1 MNPTHAASRRS
12 RPGTQRGPSRPIH
25 RVRATSGERPA
36 EPRETA
42 MHLVATT
49 VDDPRGGAC
58 MPAQPRTVG
67 RDRGRRA
74 PRARLGLRLA
84 ALLVA
89 SIPALAAAAADPWPV
104 RPVRAVVPFAA
115 GGLND
120 TISRLVAQGLSERL
134 RQTFVIDNRP
144 GAGGTIGTAIV
155 ARAVPDGY
163 TLLFS
168 SSSTIAVS
176 PHLYRD
182 LPYDPVRDFAPVS
195 SMATV
200 ESVLLVAPGSP
211 VRSVQDLVAL
221 ARSQPGRIKYGS
233 VGVGSSQHLAGQL
246 FATLAKVDLVHVPYK
261 AAGQV
266 LADTISGL
274 IELDFEPMPTALP
287 HIRAGRL
294 RPIALT
300 SGRRSKVLPDLP
312 TIAEA
317 GLPGFELTL
326 WTGILAPRATPRP
339 HVDRLSS
346 ATRELLASPD
356 LSERLQSLGATPAG
370 DVPEAFARF
379 VASEIERWGKV
390 VKAAGAKAE

>member
-1 MNPTHAASRRS
+1 MNPTSSPSNRSARPLSAISRSAPHARISRSDRPGSGTSRRTMPPPDDPAR
-12 RPGTQRGPSRPIH
+12 RPLDAAAGRMR
-25 RVRATSGERPA
+25 RDLGERAPVIGSLVLAVILPLAGVLPTARAAEGNWPA
-36 EPRETA
+36 
-42 MHLVATT
+42 
-49 VDDPRGGAC
+49 
-58 MPAQPRTVG
+58 
-67 RDRGRRA
+67 
-74 PRARLGLRLA
+74 
-84 ALLVA
+84 
-89 SIPALAAAAADPWPV
+89 
-104 RPVRAVVPFAA
+104 RPMRAVVPFAA

-120 TISRLVAQGLSERL
+120 TISRMVAQGLAERL
-134 RQTFVIDNRP
+134 RQSVVIDNRP

-176 PHLYRD
+176 PHLYRE
-182 LPYDPVRDFAPVS
+182 LPYDPIRDFMPVS

-211 VRSVQDLVAL
+211 VRSVQDLIAL
-221 ARSQPGRIKYGS
+221 ARAQPGRIKYGS
-233 VGVGSSQHLAGQL
+233 VGIGSSQHLAGQL

-300 SGRRSKVLPDLP
+300 SARRSKVMPDLP

-326 WTGILAPRATPRP
+326 WTGILAPRGTPRP
-339 HVDRLSS
+339 YVDRLSLV
-346 ATRELLASPD
+346 TRELLASTD

-370 DVPEAFARF
+370 DTPEAFARF
-379 VASEIERWGKV
+379 VAAEIARWGTV

>member
-1 MNPTHAASRRS
+1 MNPSPSPSNRSARPVRAGSRSVPHAWTSRPDRPGCGSAGPVMAPPDDLARRPLDTAASR
-12 RPGTQRGPSRPIH
+12 
-25 RVRATSGERPA
+25 VRR
-36 EPRETA
+36 
-42 MHLVATT
+42 
-49 VDDPRGGAC
+49 DFGAC
-58 MPAQPRTVG
+58 ATVTL
-67 RDRGRRA
+67 A
-74 PRARLGLRLA
+74 LVLA
-84 ALLVA
+84 AILPLA
-89 SIPALAAAAADPWPV
+89 GSLPTAQAAEGNWPA
-104 RPVRAVVPFAA
+104 RPMRAVVPFAA

-120 TISRLVAQGLSERL
+120 TISRMVAQGLAERL
-134 RQTFVIDNRP
+134 RQSVVIDNRP

-176 PHLYRD
+176 PHLYRE
-182 LPYDPVRDFAPVS
+182 LPYDPIRDFMPVS

-211 VRSVQDLVAL
+211 VRSVQDLIAL
-221 ARSQPGRIKYGS
+221 ARAQPGRIKYGS
-233 VGVGSSQHLAGQL
+233 VGIGSSQHLAGQL
-246 FATLAKVDLVHVPYK
+246 FATLAKVDLIHVPYK

-300 SGRRSKVLPDLP
+300 SARRSKVMPDLP

-326 WTGILAPRATPRP
+326 WTGILAPRGTPRP
-339 HVDRLSS
+339 YVDRLSLV
-346 ATRELLASPD
+346 TRELLASSD

-370 DVPEAFARF
+370 DTPEAFARF
-379 VASEIERWGKV
+379 VASEIARWGTV

>member
-1 MNPTHAASRRS
+1 VRRDL
-12 RPGTQRGPSRPIH
+12 GA
-25 RVRATSGERPA
+25 RATV
-36 EPRETA
+36 T
-42 MHLVATT
+42 
-49 VDDPRGGAC
+49 
-58 MPAQPRTVG
+58 
-67 RDRGRRA
+67 
-74 PRARLGLRLA
+74 LGLVFAAILPLA
-84 ALLVA
+84 GSPPTARA
-89 SIPALAAAAADPWPV
+89 AEGNWPA
-104 RPVRAVVPFAA
+104 RPMRAVVPFAA

-120 TISRLVAQGLSERL
+120 TISRMVAQGLAERL
-134 RQTFVIDNRP
+134 RQSVVIDNRP

-176 PHLYRD
+176 PHLYRE
-182 LPYDPVRDFAPVS
+182 LPYDPIRDFMPVS

-211 VRSVQDLVAL
+211 VRSVQDLIAL
-221 ARSQPGRIKYGS
+221 ARAQPGRIKYGS
-233 VGVGSSQHLAGQL
+233 VGIGSSQHLAGQL

-300 SGRRSKVLPDLP
+300 SARRSKVMPDLP

-326 WTGILAPRATPRP
+326 WTGILAPRGTPRP
-339 HVDRLSS
+339 HVDRLSLV
-346 ATRELLASPD
+346 TRELLASSD

-370 DVPEAFARF
+370 DTPEAFARF
-379 VASEIERWGKV
+379 VAAEIARWGTV

>member
-1 MNPTHAASRRS
+1 MIPLPLPQTSSPAGASHASRTQAPHAGAAFVVAVGARPLRRTHAQPCRWRHPPRVARAARLACPDHALARS
-12 RPGTQRGPSRPIH
+12 PRPLP
-25 RVRATSGERPA
+25 
-36 EPRETA
+36 
-42 MHLVATT
+42 LVA
-49 VDDPRGGAC
+49 
-58 MPAQPRTVG
+58 
-67 RDRGRRA
+67 
-74 PRARLGLRLA
+74 
-84 ALLVA
+84 
-89 SIPALAAAAADPWPV
+89 ALALFGAGASTAFAAEDTWPA
-104 RPVRAVVPFAA
+104 RPMRAVVPFAA

-120 TISRLVAQGLSERL
+120 TISRIVAQGLSERL
-134 RQTFVIDNRP
+134 RQSFVIDNRP

-200 ESVLLVAPGSP
+200 ESVLLVAPAST
-211 VRSVQDLVAL
+211 VRSVPDLIAL
-221 ARSQPGRIKYGS
+221 ARAQPGRIKYGS
-233 VGVGSSQHLAGQL
+233 VGIGSSQHLAGQL

-266 LADTISGL
+266 ITDTISGL

-294 RPIALT
+294 RPVALT
-300 SGRRSKVLPDLP
+300 SARRSKVMPDLP
-312 TIAEA
+312 TLAEA

-326 WTGILAPRATPRP
+326 WTGILAPRGTPRT
-339 HVDRLSS
+339 HVDRLSL
-346 ATRELLASPD
+346 ATRELLASSE

-370 DVPEAFARF
+370 DTPEAFARF
-379 VASEIERWGKV
+379 VASEIARWGKV